1 MSKFKIT
8 CDENG
13 QFYVNDKPVDRR
25 GYGWRQEANGNWY
38 YSKEGNVID
47 RLTQAIE
54 NGKLTQDRVDSCRTF
69 LEKQSL
75 WEEIKRKRGVGT
87 YYRDP
92 AVVCWDAVEKFSDEQ
107 SVNKNGSWYG
117 NTICFT
123 GQMYDQNGNKLERK
137 EARKI
142 ANSVGFVWLDN
153 VTNGCVFLV
162 TGEYKEL
169 TNKTKKAMEYGTS
182 IISPQEF
189 WKMINA

>member
-25 GYGWRQEANGNWY
+25 GYGWRQEANGSWY

-47 RLTQAIE
+47 RLAQAIE
-54 NGKLTQDRVDSCRTF
+54 NLELNQDRIDSCYSF

-75 WEEIKRKRGVGT
+75 WEEIKRKRGVGN

-92 AVVCWDAVEKFSDEQ
+92 AAACWNAIERFSDEQ
-107 SVNKNGSWYG
+107 SVNKDGSWYG

-123 GQMYDQNGNKLERK
+123 GQMYDQSGNKLERK
-137 EARKI
+137 EARRI
-142 ANSVGFVWLDN
+142 ANNVGFVWLDN

-169 TNKTKKAMEYGTS
+169 TNKTKKALEYGTS

-189 WKMINA
+189 WKMMNV